1 MLTPHRSLRAPPAVP
16 SRPSSQ
22 PRRTRRR
29 QPHRLGNDRASLPRA
44 ATRSAAAAGIGDRD
58 YMPSN
63 WAARTYPY
71 GSANRFGWHLK
82 RTDLL
87 FSWKARGS
95 QSYFDGSPGTRGFEA
110 EAYPVGSKHYSRGW
124 ASFWSWQPATPNTYR
139 DDLFEDGANPHFA
152 LGAAR
157 GNLLAYNT
165 IYAARWDTD
174 SQYPSSDTGT
184 AQLDGQATARRP
196 TNLYC
201 VTHLQRDSAC
211 MFATATH
218 VLGTYALGTSLHYW
232 AFP

>member
-1 MLTPHRSLRAPPAVP
+1 
-16 SRPSSQ
+16 
-22 PRRTRRR
+22 
-29 QPHRLGNDRASLPRA
+29 
-44 ATRSAAAAGIGDRD
+44 
-58 YMPSN
+58 MPSN